1 MSDYEVSTA
10 ALEPTRAFVEREG
23 IQPGMNTLLLVH
35 RALERGVQVSG
46 GSEGR
51 ADLAFGGRTGW
62 FRSGNSNLNSLLAKR
77 TVNNKAA
84 LSRVLRTHGVR
95 APENQVFTEGEARRA
110 WSWAES
116 IAPVVVKPAQGKL
129 GRLVHVDIGDFEEFQ
144 RAFGAVTEA
153 EGSALVEQYV
163 TGMDHRVTVVNGTVA
178 GATRRL
184 AANVVGDGISTVAD
198 LVTAKNAERSARDN
212 PVHKK
217 IRLGEVERSH
227 LAHQGINTESIP
239 PAGARVS
246 LRGAANVST
255 GGDALDAS
263 DDLRLHEITYIEDAI
278 REIPGL
284 RVCGFDVLLDRT
296 TENRDTG
303 ADPWILEINAS
314 PVISPHYF
322 PWQGRPRD
330 VMSNILEAM
339 FPALRTEAVA

>member
-1 MSDYEVSTA
+1 MPDYEVSTA
-10 ALEPTRAFVEREG
+10 ALTPTRSFAEHEG
-23 IQPGMNTLLLVH
+23 IQTGMNTLLLVH

-46 GSEGR
+46 GPEHR
-51 ADLAFGGRTGW
+51 ADLAFGGRTAW

-84 LSRVLRTHGVR
+84 LSRMLRTHGVR
-95 APENQVFTEGEARRA
+95 APENQVFAVGEARRA
-110 WSWAES
+110 WAWAEP

-129 GRLVHVDIGDFEEFQ
+129 GGLVHVDIGDFEEFQ
-144 RAFGAVTEA
+144 GAFAAVTEA
-153 EGSALVEQYV
+153 EGAALVEQYV
-163 TGMDHRVTVVNGTVA
+163 TGVDHRVTVVNGTVA

-184 AANVVGDGISTVAD
+184 AAHVVGDGASTVAE

-217 IRLGEVERSH
+217 VRLGEVERAY
-227 LAHQGINTESIP
+227 LAHQGISPDSIP
-239 PAGARVS
+239 AAGVTVP

-255 GGDALDAS
+255 GGDALDAT
-263 DDLRLHEITYIEDAI
+263 DDLWPHEITYIENAI

-284 RVCGFDVLLDRT
+284 RVCGSDVLLDRT
-296 TENRDTG
+296 TDNHATG

-330 VMSNILEAM
+330 VMNNILEAM
-339 FPALRTEAVA
+339 FPALRAEAVA